1 MPTKNLTGINSSSI
15 LIKKYNFRDQV
26 TGSLLVSNMENVFF
40 NLQMTLAYE
49 DNVTAQ
55 KHLFFHS

>member
-15 LIKKYNFRDQV
+15 LKKKYNFRDQV

-40 NLQMTLAYE
+40 NLQMALLYE
-49 DNVTAQ
+49 DKVTSQ

>member
-55 KHLFFHS
+55 KHLFFLS